1 MKNLIMSAL
10 GWIRDFFVTLCNW
23 ILGAAESV
31 TGLARPLFTI
41 QNGIVMSI
49 SLNVVLALII
59 FVGSDRAFEPGP
71 IRLVDPTRP
80 ELSATMGADLARI
93 CSQHD
98 PVVRLTLDD
107 QVIELFI
114 TEPDLE

>member
-10 GWIRDFFVTLCNW
+10 GWIRDVFVTLWNW

-31 TGLARPLFTI
+31 KGLARPLFTI
-41 QNGIVMSI
+41 QNGIVISI
-49 SLNVVLALII
+49 SVNVVLALII

-71 IRLVDPTRP
+71 IRLVDPSRP

-114 TEPDLE
+114 TEPDLQ